1 MERNYDRVQLRSMLD
16 SAPDFSYNKASV
28 SFVQRFET
36 YELPETY
43 FRATDDVIEKGRS
56 LLSTDIV
63 NTIAKTVRDTVTI
76 RICGNEIPL
85 FVLENGGRGRTLSSF
100 HCVYEGCSAFLDVRT
115 FAAAHKIKWV
125 IMGASHSRTFSV
137 FPSCPRDAPFHQR
150 SSRKSRQWRHRT
162 PLAQPSRCH
171 SELSVLTMP
180 S

>member
-85 FVLENGGRGRTLSSF
+85 FVLENG
-100 HCVYEGCSAFLDVRT
+100 
-115 FAAAHKIKWV
+115 
-125 IMGASHSRTFSV
+125 
-137 FPSCPRDAPFHQR
+137 
-150 SSRKSRQWRHRT
+150 
-162 PLAQPSRCH
+162 
-171 SELSVLTMP
+171 
-180 S
+180 